1 MSNLDSTDKSEVP
14 ISPNGAELVIAFV
27 AAVGVNLTI
36 AENAVTSR
44 LKQYNYFTEEV
55 KITRDVLPKLYKE
68 ASGKFSGDFERIQKM
83 MNLGNDA
90 RRDHGTEILAQGI
103 AAEISSR
110 RSEGASRPGVAYIV
124 HSLKHPDEVRKLR
137 SLYPRGFHLIGV
149 HAHPD
154 MRKKH
159 LMDVRKMS
167 EDEAKSLM
175 DRDKKEA
182 EKHGQQLNATFHLA
196 DFFIGWNGDDKVK
209 VTQSVLDLGEE
220 SVSADTSEH
229 QINSKRVVSSVDRF
243 IDILFGHR
251 YKTPTFGEYA
261 MFMAYSASLRS
272 ADLSRQVGAVI
283 ARDSEIL
290 STGANDCPTSG
301 GGLYWPRYNL
311 HSSEIVDDE
320 GGRDYMRGFDSNR
333 KEQDELIAEIVDQF
347 GKDVTND
354 GGIQID
360 EAALSLLKDSLSN
373 GALRNLTEYG
383 RVVHAE
389 MEAILACARRGI
401 STKGATIYCTT
412 FPCHNCAKHI
422 IASGIRRVVF
432 VEPYLKSKAT
442 GFHKDSIVINYPQ
455 DDVERKIA
463 AEGDKERRV
472 KFEPFFG
479 VGPRRFFEF
488 FSMSLGVSEPLTRK
502 NSSGDVIPW
511 KEEEA
516 SPRLQMQS
524 VSYLEL
530 EKEASDKFNAILK
543 I

>member
-1 MSNLDSTDKSEVP
+1 MSDPEPNYKHPTPVP
-14 ISPNGAELVIAFV
+14 PVGAELVIAFV

-44 LKQYNYFTEEV
+44 LNKYNYTSEEV
-55 KITRDVLPKLYKE
+55 KITRHVLPKLFEE
-68 ASGKFSGDFERIQKM
+68 AAEEFAGDFQRIKKM
-83 MNLGNDA
+83 MDLGNDA
-90 RRDHGTEILAQGI
+90 RQAHGADILALGI

-110 RSEGASRPGVAYIV
+110 RSDGAPRPRVAYII

-167 EDEAKSLM
+167 EEEAKVLM

-196 DFFIGWNGDDKVK
+196 DFFIGWNGDDKVT
-209 VTQSVLDLGEE
+209 VTQSVLDLGGE
-220 SVSADTSEH
+220 SVPIAESGH
-229 QINSKRVVSSVDRF
+229 QFSSKRVIASVDRF
-243 IDILFGHR
+243 VDIIFGHR

-290 STGANDCPTSG
+290 STGANDCPSSG

-311 HSSEIVDDE
+311 FSSEIVDDE
-320 GGRDYMRGFDSNR
+320 GGRDYKRGFDSNR
-333 KEQDELIAEIVDQF
+333 KEQDDLIEEIVDQF
-347 GKDVTND
+347 GKDVTAD
-354 GGIQID
+354 GGFEID
-360 EAALSLLKDSLSN
+360 DAALNLLKSSLSK
-373 GALRNLTEYG
+373 GSLRNLTEYG

-401 STKGATIYCTT
+401 PTKGSTIYCTT

-463 AEGDKERRV
+463 AEGDKEKRV

-502 NSSGDVIPW
+502 DGFGNVIPW
-511 KEEEA
+511 KEENA

-524 VSYLEL
+524 VSYLQL
-530 EKEASDKFNAILK
+530 EKEAFDLFESVVKL
-543 I
+543 